1 MLHQLDVYGYLI
13 GTAFPWCCA
22 MRRSARGNGQFDEAP
37 MSRPIGHFRNLLVL
51 LTTMR
56 SRLFFSILG
65 GCFAADLVAGEDISA
80 KTLSLEPCTLTGS
93 YGVGQVEARCGTL
106 NVAENP
112 ADPDGPTLELF
123 VAVIRSLSANPKPDA
138 LTLIN
143 GGPGGSSVQLYV
155 DMYRVFSGFLIERDI
170 LLVDQRGTGRS
181 NPLECAELEQASE
194 ETDLDLL
201 RTATRACL
209 KSLKGDPRFYSTS
222 VAVQDLEL
230 VRLALGYEQLNVYG
244 VSYGTRVA
252 LHYLRRYPEAVRTL
266 IIDGVV
272 PPSLALG
279 ANIAINSQHTLDG
292 IFARCK
298 REPACAESFPDLEA
312 NFATL
317 SSELKANPIELN
329 VPHPVTGITT
339 PVTLGYGHLA
349 ITIRLLAYSPET
361 TALIPL
367 IIEEAATRGNYIPI
381 ATHALKIISQISS
394 AINFGMHNSVV
405 CTEDAPFFDYGESV
419 FAELEKTYL
428 GAEQVEVLNVMCD
441 EWPDGLIDSDM
452 KKPLVAD
459 HPILILSGEND
470 PITPPRYGDQV
481 LGNFRHAH
489 HLVAPGQGHGVIGRG
504 CLRRLA
510 TEFVESAD
518 FEAFD
523 PSCVERMASTPFFI
537 NLMGPAP

>member
-1 MLHQLDVYGYLI
+1 
-13 GTAFPWCCA
+13 
-22 MRRSARGNGQFDEAP
+22 MRCS
-37 MSRPIGHFRNLLVL
+37 LL
-51 LTTMR
+51 
-56 SRLFFSILG
+56 FSILSV
-65 GCFAADLVAGEDISA
+65 CFAAGAVTAAETSSSR
-80 KTLSLEPCTLTGS
+80 LSLEPCTLTGS
-93 YGVGQVEARCGTL
+93 FGVGQVEARCGTL
-106 NVAENP
+106 IVAENP
-112 ADPDGPTLELF
+112 EDADGPTLELF

-181 NPLECAELEQASE
+181 NPLDCADLEQASE
-194 ETDLDLL
+194 ETDLDVLKA
-201 RTATRACL
+201 ATRSCL
-209 KSLKGDPRFYSTS
+209 KSLNGDPRFYSTS

-252 LHYLRRYPEAVRTL
+252 LHYLRRYPDSVRTL

-272 PPSLALG
+272 PPSLVLG
-279 ANIAINSQHTLDG
+279 ANIAINSQQTLDG

-312 NFATL
+312 NFASL
-317 SSELKANPIELN
+317 SSQLKANPIELN
-329 VPHPVTGITT
+329 VPHPVTGEATSL
-339 PVTLGYGHLA
+339 TLSYGHLA

-367 IIEEAATRGNYIPI
+367 IIEEAATRRNYVPI
-381 ATHALKIISQISS
+381 ATHALKVISQISS

-405 CTEDAPFFDYGESV
+405 CTEDTPFFNYGEAV
-419 FAELEKTYL
+419 LTELDKTYL
-428 GAEQVEVLNVMCD
+428 GSEQVEVLNVMCD
-441 EWPDGLIDSDM
+441 EWPEGLIDSDM
-452 KKPLVAD
+452 KEPLQAD

-481 LGNFRHAH
+481 LVNFADAQ
-489 HLVAPGQGHGVIGRG
+489 HLIAPGQGHGVISRG
-504 CLRRLA
+504 CLPRLV

-518 FEAFD
+518 VAAID
-523 PSCVERMASTPFFI
+523 SSCVERMAATPFFI